1 MTPTYDISLKTTPAL
16 FMQRYTPPVL
26 IDEIQYA
33 TELLPYI
40 KMSADRYG
48 RKGDFWLT
56 GSQVFRLMKKRQRKS
71 RGPRSGGRQS
81 LGLSDA
87 EIYGYESVPYTTDT
101 ERLMRRAA
109 EVKERGLNEIYARIF
124 KGSMPALHA
133 AEIDWESYYRSYVET
148 YLQRDIRDLSQV
160 ADEIA
165 VL

>member
-1 MTPTYDISLKTTPAL
+1 MKNVSESLA
-16 FMQRYTPPVL
+16 
-26 IDEIQYA
+26 
-33 TELLPYI
+33 
-40 KMSADRYG
+40 G
-48 RKGDFWLT
+48 RVGVVNL
-56 GSQVFRLMKKRQRKS
+56 
-71 RGPRSGGRQS
+71 

-160 ADEIA
+160 ADEMQFYNFMTVAAAHTSKPVVYEELAAA
-165 VL
+165 VGVSAPTAKKWLSLLVSSHWCSHTPTTY